1 MAIKPINI
9 LFSTTRNWNIGDDFI
24 LFGILNLFKSLL
36 NHINPVIYNRN
47 PNLHELRT
55 VFNRLVDLEKDG
67 TYQKI
72 NFYTTLKPFLPHYD
86 NSWFEHLDIGLFD
99 LIVFAGT
106 PEWLGGMVQPM
117 ITAILQNDIPT
128 LYLGI
133 GSFEGIALLTL
144 DKMVPQDRALL
155 EKAYLITV
163 RDETC
168 KKILSPLEVEQ
179 LPCPALFAADG
190 NQQHQRSTIQRV
202 AFSIQGADSKNGQRI
217 TKEVF
222 DYAIRLLKLINKH
235 YDCAL
240 ICHYINEIQELKPF
254 SENVPIYYSYDPRDY
269 ISIYNNFDLSITTR
283 IHGAGLCA
291 SLGIPSFVITHSAR
305 SETVAGFLAET
316 INPQLDDPQQILKK
330 IQDYQIQVASA
341 KLLQHKQETFQHY
354 QQLLKPIFKKL
365 DFI

>member
-1 MAIKPINI
+1 MAKFLNI

-86 NSWFEHLDIGLFD
+86 NSWFEHIDIGIFD

-106 PEWLGGMVQPM
+106 PEWLGGMVQPL
-117 ITAILQNDIPT
+117 TSAILEKDIPT

-133 GSFEGIALLTL
+133 GSFEGIAPLTL
-144 DKMVPQDRALL
+144 DKIPSQDRTLL

-168 KKILSPLEVEQ
+168 KKILSPLKLKQ
-179 LPCPALFAADG
+179 LPCPALFAAD
-190 NQQHQRSTIQRV
+190 NSQQHQRTIIRRI
-202 AFSIQGADSKNGQRI
+202 AFSIQGIDPKNGQRV
-217 TKEVF
+217 TQEVF
-222 DYAIRLLKLINKH
+222 NYATELLKLVSRH

-240 ICHYINEIQELKPF
+240 VCHYINELQELKPF
-254 SENVPIYYSYDPRDY
+254 VENIPIYYSYDSKDY
-269 ISIYNNFDLSITTR
+269 ISIYNNFDLLITTR
-283 IHGAGLCA
+283 VHGAGLCA
-291 SLGIPSFVITHSAR
+291 SLGIPSFVISHSAR
-305 SETVAGFLAET
+305 SETVEGFLAET
-316 INPQLDDPQQILKK
+316 INPQLDHPQQILKK
-330 IQDYQIQVASA
+330 IQDYQIQKISA
-341 KLLQHKQETFQHY
+341 KLLQHKQENFQNY
-354 QQLLKPIFKKL
+354 QQLLKPIFEKL
-365 DFI
+365 GFI

>member
-1 MAIKPINI
+1 MAKPSNI
-9 LFSTTRNWNIGDDFI
+9 LFSTTRNWNIGDEFI

-36 NHINPVIYNRN
+36 DHINPVIYNRN
-47 PNLHELRT
+47 PNLHGLRT

-72 NFYTTLKPFLPHYD
+72 NFYTTLKPHLPHYD
-86 NSWFEHLDIGLFD
+86 NSWFEHLDIDLFD

-106 PEWLGGMVQPM
+106 PEWLGGMVQPL
-117 ITAILQNDIPT
+117 TSAILQKDIPT

-133 GSFEGIALLTL
+133 GSFEGIAPLTL
-144 DKMVPQDRALL
+144 DKIAAQDRALL

-168 KKILSPLEVEQ
+168 KKILSPLKVEQ

-190 NQQHQRSTIQRV
+190 NQQRQRITIQRI
-202 AFSIQGADSKNGQRI
+202 AFSIQGTDSKNGQRV
-217 TKEVF
+217 TKEVSN
-222 DYAIRLLKLINKH
+222 YAIKLLKLINQH

-240 ICHYINEIQELKPF
+240 VCHYINEIQELKPF
-254 SENVPIYYSYDPRDY
+254 LENIPIYYSYDAKDY

-283 IHGAGLCA
+283 VHGAGLCA
-291 SLGIPSFVITHSAR
+291 SLGIPNFVISHSAR

-316 INPQLDDPQQILKK
+316 INPQLDDSQQILKK
-330 IQDYQIQVASA
+330 IQDYQIQAASA
-341 KLLQHKQETFQHY
+341 KLLQHKQETFQCY